1 MSQTFKSEPPSIF
14 NKNPSQTNA
23 RMLKIWNDKSVAR
36 GGWNWLL
43 VDANCGHDEA
53 DIYCNWK
60 KVFISNSHHNKRSFL
75 FEMGF
80 LFARQCVGGS
90 IYKMFILEIKTF
102 SQLRENLRT
111 FAVLWNDSINFPIF
125 TQNRN
130 NVQFGFLLQLFVKMN
145 LHQSLWKCNPMTNT
159 LALSLCYFVCRTG
172 HKKCKNV
179 AMTLKQ

>member
-1 MSQTFKSEPPSIF
+1 M
-14 NKNPSQTNA
+14 
-23 RMLKIWNDKSVAR
+23 
-36 GGWNWLL
+36 L

-60 KVFISNSHHNKRSFL
+60 KFLFQTFILIKCPLFCDFNLFYPACSVNAKGELYELFMCLYLRLKLSNS
-75 FEMGF
+75 
-80 LFARQCVGGS
+80 
-90 IYKMFILEIKTF
+90 
-102 SQLRENLRT
+102 RENLQT
-111 FAVLWNDSINFPIF
+111 FVVLSIDSIIIPIF

-130 NVQFGFLLQLFVKMN
+130 NVQFGFLLQLFVEMN

-159 LALSLCYFVCRTG
+159 LALSLCYFVCCAG